1 MDGRNRGD
9 MGALMARW
17 EELQLVGKLMLD
29 EKVSVGLKLIP
40 VLAVLYLLS
49 PIDLIPDVLLGPG
62 QLDDIG
68 IILVALALFLR
79 LVPPD
84 AVARARGDFSGEKEW
99 VDGSADTRDE
109 ER

>member
-1 MDGRNRGD
+1 MDDRNRRNL
-9 MGALMARW
+9 GALMARW
-17 EELQLVGKLMLD
+17 EDVQVVGRLMLD

-40 VLAVLYLLS
+40 VLAVLYLIS

-68 IILVALALFLR
+68 LILMALALFLR
-79 LVPPD
+79 LVPPE
-84 AVARARGDFSGEKEW
+84 AVARARGDESGEKEW
-99 VDGSADTRDE
+99 VDGTTVVADE